1 MKMKHNKEKLQRM
14 LYIQLE
20 NLDVYA
26 EKINILKKQ
35 NELLKKENQLLE
47 KKVLKPGKKHQPYK
61 KNK

>member
-1 MKMKHNKEKLQRM
+1 MKYNKEKLQRM

-26 EKINILKKQ
+26 EKIDILKKQ

-47 KKVLKPGKKHQPYK
+47 KKVLDPGKKLKPYRK
-61 KNK
+61 RK